1 MIGPC
6 ARAPSEHNPTNNT
19 KIAVINVARTEGN
32 GLLATPERTRLGFIR
47 ILHCLYNLTQSSAS
61 PFLNFSVA
69 ITCSFS
75 LTASTLRSPALLPQ
89 FSDFGDWFRSFHYLD
104 YFWLI

>member
-1 MIGPC
+1 MIVPC
-6 ARAPSEHNPTNNT
+6 ARAPSEHNPTNST

-69 ITCSFS
+69 TTCAFS
-75 LTASTLRSPALLPQ
+75 RTGPTYRSPALLPELAH
-89 FSDFGDWFRSFHYLD
+89 FCGLFRSFHYLD
-104 YFWLI
+104 